1 MINVENEVFS
11 TVSTALRAE
20 YPNMNPLS
28 GARQPAPEDLPVA
41 VGMEMDNSTY
51 QRTLD
56 LSGTE
61 NHATVM
67 WQWEVYSN
75 KMPGKKAEC
84 KAIMEIIDTQMIGM
98 GFLRTGSGPM
108 NMPNADNSIYRM
120 VARYKAVVSK
130 SGAVHRI
137 I

>member
-1 MINVENEVFS
+1 MINIESEVFG

-51 QRTLD
+51 LRSLD
-56 LSGTE
+56 SSGQE

-67 WQWEVYSN
+67 WQWEAYSN
-75 KMPGKKAEC
+75 KSSGKKAEC
-84 KAIMEIIDTQMIGM
+84 KAIMAIIDDEMQDM
-98 GFLRTGSGPM
+98 GFVRVGSGPM
-108 NMPNADNSIYRM
+108 AAPNANASIYRI
-120 VARYKAVVSK
+120 VARYRGTISK
-130 SGAVHRI
+130 DKVIYRR
-137 I
+137 

>member
-1 MINVENEVFS
+1 VINVENEVFS

-56 LSGTE
+56 SSGTE

-67 WQWEVYSN
+67 WQWEAYSN

-84 KAIMEIIDTQMIGM
+84 KAIMEIIDTQMFNM
-98 GFLRTGSGPM
+98 GFLRVGSGPM
-108 NMPNADNSIYRM
+108 EMPNANQTIYRM
-120 VARYKAVVSK
+120 VARYRAVISK
-130 SGAVHRI
+130 DKMVYRR
-137 I
+137 

>member
-1 MINVENEVFS
+1 MIDVENAVFS

-20 YPNMNPLS
+20 YPSMNPLS

-56 LSGTE
+56 SSGTE

-67 WQWEVYSN
+67 WQWEAYSN
-75 KMPGKKAEC
+75 KSAGKKAEC
-84 KAIMEIIDTQMIGM
+84 KAIMAIIDAQMLGM
-98 GFLRTGSGPM
+98 GFLRTGCGPM
-108 NMPNADNSIYRM
+108 TVPNADASIYRV
-120 VARYKAVVSK
+120 VARYRGTISK
-130 SGAVHRI
+130 DKVIYRR
-137 I
+137 

>member
-1 MINVENEVFS
+1 MIDVENAVFS

-51 QRTLD
+51 LRSLD
-56 LSGTE
+56 LSGQE

-67 WQWEVYSN
+67 WQWEAYSN
-75 KMPGKKAEC
+75 KSSGKKSEC
-84 KAIMEIIDTQMIGM
+84 KSIMAIIDDEMQDM
-98 GFLRTGSGPM
+98 GFVRIGSGPM
-108 NMPNADNSIYRM
+108 NMTNADNSIYRM

>member
-1 MINVENEVFS
+1 MIDCESEVFS

-56 LSGTE
+56 SSGTE

-67 WQWEVYSN
+67 WQWEAYSN
-75 KMPGKKAEC
+75 KSVGRKTEC
-84 KAIMEIIDTQMIGM
+84 KAIMAIIDEQMFGM
-98 GFLRTGSGPM
+98 GFLRVGSAPM
-108 NMPNADNSIYRM
+108 EMPNANASIYRM
-120 VARYKAVVSK
+120 VARYRATISK
-130 SGAVHRI
+130 DNVIYRR
-137 I
+137 

>member
-1 MINVENEVFS
+1 MTNVENEVFS

-56 LSGTE
+56 SSGTE
-61 NHATVM
+61 NHAAVM
-67 WQWEVYSN
+67 WQWEAYSN
-75 KMPGKKAEC
+75 KTPGKKAEC
-84 KAIMEIIDTQMIGM
+84 KAIMAIIDAQMLSM
-98 GFLRTGSGPM
+98 GFLRTGCGPM
-108 NMPNADNSIYRM
+108 TVPNADASIYRI
-120 VARYKAVVSK
+120 VARYRGTISK
-130 SGAVHRI
+130 DKVIYRR
-137 I
+137 